1 MICPGLHTGG
11 GTRAIQATS
20 VIQVRAETGVLGR
33 SKGGNLRAFVEMVT
47 RRRCVLVACLL
58 GAVVGVVAP
67 AVAVAVPG
75 HGLARTIDLPS
86 LGDAAHAQPASAQ
99 ADAPTAC
106 AATITGA
113 VNGGLVVAP
122 GERFC
127 LIGARVNGSVSVPSG
142 SGLIVE
148 GSTING
154 GLRSTEGASEIRV
167 CASRVNGTT
176 TIQNGRGKVLIGAA
190 VDDGGAACPGN
201 TLHGGV
207 TIGSNVAAIEIESD
221 WITGPVT
228 LVGNEGAAFEGSDVG
243 AEIELNRISG
253 PLTCA
258 SNSPAPVDDGLPNT
272 VTGPETGQC
281 VGF

>member
-1 MICPGLHTGG
+1 LH
-11 GTRAIQATS
+11 
-20 VIQVRAETGVLGR
+20 AETGVVP
-33 SKGGNLRAFVEMVT
+33 SIEGGNLRAFVEMVS
-47 RRRCVLVACLL
+47 RRCCVIAAGLL
-58 GAVVGVVAP
+58 GAVLCAVIP
-67 AVAVAVPG
+67 AVAVALPG
-75 HGLARTIDLPS
+75 HGLARPIDLPS
-86 LGDAAHAQPASAQ
+86 LDHAAHAQPVTAQ
-99 ADAPTAC
+99 ADAPAAC

-113 VNGGLVVAP
+113 VDGGLVVAA
-122 GERFC
+122 GERYC
-127 LIGARVNGSVSVPSG
+127 LIGARINGSVSVPSG
-142 SGLIVE
+142 SGVVVE
-148 GSTING
+148 GTTING

-190 VDDGGAACPGN
+190 VDDGSTGCPGN

-207 TIGSNVAAIEIESD
+207 TISSNVAAIEIEGD

-258 SNSPAPVDDGLPNT
+258 SNSPAPVDDGLPNA
-272 VTGPETGQC
+272 VTGPESGQC

>member
-1 MICPGLHTGG
+1 
-11 GTRAIQATS
+11 
-20 VIQVRAETGVLGR
+20 
-33 SKGGNLRAFVEMVT
+33 MVT
-47 RRRCVLVACLL
+47 RRQCVRGAGLL
-58 GAVVGVVAP
+58 GAVLYAVAP
-67 AVAVAVPG
+67 AVAVAQPS
-75 HGLARTIDLPS
+75 HGLARPIDPPS
-86 LGDAAHAQPASAQ
+86 FGHAAHSQPVTAQ
-99 ADAPTAC
+99 AAAPNAC

-113 VNGGLVVAP
+113 VNGGLVVAA
-122 GERFC
+122 GERYC
-127 LIGARVNGSVSVPSG
+127 LIGARINGYVSVASG

-176 TIQNGRGKVLIGAA
+176 TIENGGGKVLIGAA
-190 VDDGGAACPGN
+190 VDDGSTGCAGN

-207 TIGSNVAAIEIESD
+207 TISSNVAGIELESD